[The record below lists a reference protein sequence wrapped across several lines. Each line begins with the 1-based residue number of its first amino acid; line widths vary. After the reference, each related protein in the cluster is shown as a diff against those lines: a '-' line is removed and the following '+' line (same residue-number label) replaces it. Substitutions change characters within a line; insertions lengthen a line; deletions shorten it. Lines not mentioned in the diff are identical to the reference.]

1 VITPEREATSVRT
14 PDDQRDE
21 ALQKLQQMLEEAVDA
36 GADSIELEYVAEGL
50 EVMYVLGSTSSGDVI
65 GDRVLASGIIRL
77 IIDRAKLAR
86 RSRGVMN
93 WTLLGKQY
101 NIMVEEYDSFGE
113 SAFRLTL
120 GKPRQKRS

>member
-1 VITPEREATSVRT
+1 MPKREATSVRT
-14 PDDQRDE
+14 PDDQTDE
-21 ALQKLQQMLEEAVDA
+21 ALQKLQQMLEEAVGA
-36 GADSIELEYVAEGL
+36 GADSIELKYVAEGL
-50 EVMYVLGSTSSGDVI
+50 EVMYVLGSTGSGDVI

-101 NIMVEEYDSFGE
+101 NITVEEYDSFGE

>member
-1 VITPEREATSVRT
+1 VRT
-14 PDDQRDE
+14 PDDQTDE
-21 ALQKLQQMLEEAVDA
+21 ALQKLQQMLEEAVGA
-36 GADSIELEYVAEGL
+36 GADSTELKYVAEGL
-50 EVMYVLGSTSSGDVI
+50 EVMYVFGSTAIGDVTD
-65 GDRVLASGIIRL
+65 DRVLASGIIGL
-77 IIDRAKLAR
+77 IVDQAKLAR

-101 NIMVEEYDSFGE
+101 NITVEEYDSFGE

>member
-1 VITPEREATSVRT
+1 MITPKREAMSMRT
-14 PDDQRDE
+14 PDDQTDE
-21 ALQKLQQMLEEAVDA
+21 ALQKLQQMLEEAADA

-50 EVMYVLGSTSSGDVI
+50 EVMYVVGSTGSGDVI
-65 GDRVLASGIIRL
+65 DDRVLASGIIGL
-77 IIDRAKLAR
+77 IVDRAKLAR

-101 NIMVEEYDSFGE
+101 NITVEEYDSFGE

>member
-1 VITPEREATSVRT
+1 MRT
-14 PDDQRDE
+14 HDDQGDR
-21 ALQKLQQMLEEAVDA
+21 ALQKLQQVLEEAVSA

-50 EVMYVLGSTSSGDVI
+50 EVMYTFESTGSGDVI

-93 WTLLGKQY
+93 WRLLGKQY
-101 NIMVEEYDSFGE
+101 NIAVEEYESFGE
-113 SAFRLTL
+113 SAFRLIL
-120 GKPRQKRS
+120 GKPGQKRS

>member
-1 VITPEREATSVRT
+1 MRT
-14 PDDQRDE
+14 PDDQRDK
-21 ALQKLQQMLEEAVDA
+21 ALQKLQQMLEEAVSA
-36 GADSIELEYVAEGL
+36 GANSIELEYVAEGL
-50 EVMYVLGSTSSGDVI
+50 EVMYMLGSTGIGDVI
-65 GDRVLASGIIRL
+65 DDRVLASGIIRL

-101 NIMVEEYDSFGE
+101 NITVDEFDSFGE

>member
-1 VITPEREATSVRT
+1 MRT
-14 PDDQRDE
+14 HDDQGDR
-21 ALQKLQQMLEEAVDA
+21 ALQKLQQVLEEAVSA

-50 EVMYVLGSTSSGDVI
+50 EVMYTFGSTGSGDVI

-101 NIMVEEYDSFGE
+101 NIMVEEYDSFDE

>member
-1 VITPEREATSVRT
+1 MRT
-14 PDDQRDE
+14 HDDQRDR
-21 ALQKLQQMLEEAVDA
+21 ALQKLQQVLEEAVSA

-50 EVMYVLGSTSSGDVI
+50 EVVYTFGSTGSGDVI

-93 WTLLGKQY
+93 WRLLGKQY
-101 NIMVEEYDSFGE
+101 NIAVEEYESFGE
-113 SAFRLTL
+113 SAFRLIP
-120 GKPRQKRS
+120 GKPR